1 MGFHLCISKFF
12 ILSEHTNYEIMH
24 QICISIKF
32 AQFKL
37 LVTFYCDAVVFYI
50 VNIILNNECSTLDQ
64 NIIWPIVYIFLNN
77 CIQTKTTKG
86 FKKGRYWM
94 LKIVKTPHIN
104 YNYRIDNDS
113 DLMSQIIT
121 IIPHFGLILCTTN
134 LKPRNLLGFLEL
146 DYYI

>member
-1 MGFHLCISKFF
+1 
-12 ILSEHTNYEIMH
+12 
-24 QICISIKF
+24 
-32 AQFKL
+32 
-37 LVTFYCDAVVFYI
+37 
-50 VNIILNNECSTLDQ
+50 
-64 NIIWPIVYIFLNN
+64 
-77 CIQTKTTKG
+77 
-86 FKKGRYWM
+86 M